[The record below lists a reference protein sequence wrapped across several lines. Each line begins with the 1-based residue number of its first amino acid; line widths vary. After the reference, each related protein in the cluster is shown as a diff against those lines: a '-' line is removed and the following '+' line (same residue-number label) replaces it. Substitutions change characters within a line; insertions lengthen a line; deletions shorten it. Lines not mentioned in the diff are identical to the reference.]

1 MNSKTTVYL
10 SFVCVCLIL
19 LSACGN
25 LPAENTNMKLTDSG
39 IYTFSAVDYIEQ
51 EGPRVLKPG
60 GHGSVPGETFYYVV
74 MESESGDYRF
84 YEPTESLSDAMRA
97 VNGNFGHIPGATR
110 WSSSHPYLKYF
121 TIKCPRIRQ
130 KLFFTFINNRC
141 NYQYNPHQQP
151 NYYFVYILAY

>member
-10 SFVCVCLIL
+10 SFVCACLIL

-97 VNGNFGHIPGATR
+97 VNGNFGTTAPLT
-110 WSSSHPYLKYF
+110 L
-121 TIKCPRIRQ
+121 
-130 KLFFTFINNRC
+130 
-141 NYQYNPHQQP
+141 
-151 NYYFVYILAY
+151 